1 MGAETGLSR
10 RRSRVGVPSLPLP
23 AARTCRARGPPCGT
37 LSCLKQ
43 SQRVAERST
52 VSLLNV
58 FEPAD
63 RRETVQGWAL
73 HATRRRIIHEGEAR
87 RLDQLHNWVGVL
99 SASLAAVAG
108 TSAFAAWQTGSKSL
122 AAAIATAVVGI
133 GAAVLGNV
141 VTFLNFGARAESH
154 RNAAAAYKNVLR
166 EFEEACGNSRDTKN
180 ELGPETLATLKQLL
194 GAADESAP
202 TVPTRRGEQVE
213 QRPFRFVRKAEDL
226 SRSP

>member
-1 MGAETGLSR
+1 MAEQAVSNPLS
-10 RRSRVGVPSLPLP
+10 
-23 AARTCRARGPPCGT
+23 
-37 LSCLKQ
+37 
-43 SQRVAERST
+43 
-52 VSLLNV
+52 V

-87 RLDQLHNWVGVL
+87 RLDQLHNWAGVL
-99 SASLAAVAG
+99 SASLAAAAG
-108 TSAFAAWQTGSKSL
+108 TSAFAAWETGSKSL

-166 EFEEACGNSRDTKN
+166 EFEEACGNSHDTKN
-180 ELGPETLATLKQLL
+180 ELGPDTLATLKRLL
-194 GAADESAP
+194 ADADTAAP
-202 TVPTRRGEQVE
+202 TVPARRGEQIE